1 MFKYETGILIKM
13 EIRMKN
19 LLKNPKNIFSP
30 VLSIFLFSV
39 FVFAMLSFFS
49 SCELVGL
56 GPALDLSSPTLSIT
70 SHADNDTV
78 PGEFTLVGT
87 ATDNEEVV
95 SILIEFESQN
105 LCYKVEPGNS
115 WYKKTTASGNQWI
128 KVPDSE
134 GLCEK
139 QGSVWNWSIF
149 VRSSEGNRDGTSYSL
164 SASAS
169 DAMKNSG
176 KNSKVDLSLIMDEN
190 TPSVSIYKPELF
202 SGSYESVSKETE
214 KYDLQNGTIISNLFN
229 GDITL
234 SGRQDGS
241 ISFKELRIE
250 FDNGKLTSGTRKV
263 TGDSE
268 TFASVD
274 EISESTSLGDEDGLK
289 IYYSKTLKRGQDGI
303 GDLRNWELSVPASDW
318 VNAEKNAELLS
329 LGTETGAGKLI
340 RVVTTSLS
348 DSLAWEKKVVG
359 WFVWWPEADFPWI
372 DTFSGDDSDNG
383 ENTYSVYPS
392 ANFSGTA
399 QDDDGIRSLSYSI
412 EKQNEN
418 GGWNEYEAKTE
429 IKLSDENAKYSA
441 FSIKTP
447 SENGKY
453 KISLAVTDIYGI
465 SATKTKYFKTLDVSP
480 PKINILSPEN
490 NTSVLADKD
499 GNITFSGNIGDDGT
513 VKSFSLIWLNPS
525 ANNDPNN
532 LIRYMSGNETEWEKA
547 TESGSDSGQ
556 YSFTEN
562 GKTVQYSNKIYKID
576 LGEKNYNSAEKL
588 NKYDFSRTFNIFSD
602 LKIDGTEKPLSTQY
616 FVFRAVD
623 NGGTKSVLQFSLY
636 GDTETPALEINSIQ
650 QFDKSGNKKIDE
662 YSFSESSVPRFA
674 AVQNDDYAVLK
685 GVWSDNSVISWN
697 NDKSKLNADSIVFS
711 WGDADFKIEKE
722 TLNEDGSW
730 SWEAKITNLPKTSRT
745 LEATLKDFG
754 GNSKTVTKSI
764 FIETSELGLE
774 SIGSLAG
781 DGSYKV
787 GEKIQ
792 ITLNFTKNTKVDT
805 SRGIPSLTLNNG
817 GKANYVS
824 GGEEGNAGAQHIF
837 EYTVS
842 DSEDENDTK
851 DLNENGTLDV
861 ESFNANGAVYTDA
874 SVTNGNAFEIELP
887 TESEKRLGSS
897 RSIKIDRTSP
907 KISSVKAISGG
918 GYYNQGKSILF
929 LLSFDENVT
938 ISGAEKLGLSFGAF
952 TSSESAGTSGSASS
966 SGSSESSKA
975 PKVEAKESGS
985 NIIFTYT
992 VSDGENT
999 ENENPLSISS
1009 VTNTAGVTVKDEAG
1023 NILSDWTVDSF
1034 ALENK
1039 IYIDTSSPSAPVISK
1054 NWGESNLVTS
1064 ATSFTISG
1072 AEDDATLEYSID
1084 GGKNYLICRMNGES
1098 RGSSNV
1104 SVNLSNNGTYQIKA
1118 RQTDKAGNVSAVS
1131 DGGTVVVEKGDF
1143 LNKITA
1149 TAAPGTY
1156 SVNKG
1161 GSVIGKL
1168 VFRKDI
1174 SLPDGA
1180 TVTLNVKNSSS
1191 GSGSE
1196 SESRTVSESGN
1207 VICALEKSSSATI
1220 AGGSDYEFT
1229 YKIKDGDYIESD
1241 GETSL
1246 PLDVVGW
1253 SFTSVSYSTGVSEVG
1268 NGGIIDFD
1276 LTYDSAVK
1284 DANGNTNGKK
1294 LSDNRKIYIKTG
1306 NPSVQNAVLGGTVET
1321 DGTVSSPVLTVT
1333 FDREITKV
1341 GNNIVLSLSETDGDS
1356 YSDKF
1361 IAPSVISASDYNSA
1375 FDFYYTEGLNGAE
1388 KGSDGKLLNDTTT
1401 KYVLNFETE
1410 PDDSALVSLFAEKGW
1425 NKVEI
1430 PVVSSA
1436 VSVNGKILSIDL
1448 SGTYR
1453 LPVMGA
1459 KYKLTIP
1466 EGTVSDEVRNK
1477 NQKCVKSVVAV
1488 GVESPVI
1495 RINKGKQT
1503 ITPGTSPN
1511 FTSGSSV
1518 KMPETAKMRIDCQTP
1533 NSVIYYGKTES
1544 TSAAKFVLNSGEEYD
1559 TKTKAPDVPSSFA
1572 KYSSELELGTSVSS
1586 YGNASG
1592 LKIAISAYASKTD
1605 SSSGSSEIKSAYA
1618 YEYATRTVL
1627 KFKIEGGYSNNSD
1640 GKAGT
1645 TSAIKENG
1653 KTLSFGELKVWVV
1666 GGDSAYGGNSISP
1679 FPLAWHDSSNFKL
1692 MKGSFTNTSSS
1703 DNSASMNGKWYWLSW
1718 DITTATYH
1726 GFVIGDVPSDA
1737 SENGPNQWY
1746 TAEGG
1751 WDAQKENYVLY
1762 PGETL
1767 EMQITSNGKYSNGS
1781 YHWRTKN
1788 HGTR

>member
-1 MFKYETGILIKM
+1 M
-13 EIRMKN
+13 
-19 LLKNPKNIFSP
+19 KNPKNIFSP
-30 VLSIFLFSV
+30 VLSIFLFSAV
-39 FVFAMLSFFS
+39 FVFATLCFFS
-49 SCELVGL
+49 SCDLVGL
-56 GPALDLSSPTLSIT
+56 GPALDLSAPTLCIT
-70 SHADNDTV
+70 SHSDNDTV

-87 ATDNEEVV
+87 AEDNEEVT

-105 LCYKVEPGNS
+105 LHYKVEPANS
-115 WYKKTTASGNQWI
+115 KFWYKKTTASGNQWI
-128 KVPDSE
+128 QVPDSE
-134 GLCEK
+134 ALCEK
-139 QGSVWNWSIF
+139 QGSVWNWSVY
-149 VRSSEGNRDGTSYSL
+149 VRSSEGNQDGTSYSL

-176 KNSKVDLSLIMDEN
+176 KNAKVDLSLIMDEN

-202 SGSYESVSKETE
+202 SGSYESVAKETE
-214 KYDLQNGTIISNLFN
+214 KYELQNGTIISNLFN

-274 EISESTSLGDEDGLK
+274 EISESTSLGDEAGLK
-289 IYYSKTLKRGQDGI
+289 IYYSKTLRRGQDGI
-303 GDLRNWELSVPASDW
+303 GDLRSWVLSIPAGDW
-318 VNAEKNAELLS
+318 VNAEKNSELLS

-359 WFVWWPEADFPWI
+359 WFVWWPEADIPWI

-383 ENTYSVYPS
+383 ENTYSVYPG

-399 QDDDGIRSLSYSI
+399 QDDDGIRSLFYSI

-418 GGWNEYEAKTE
+418 GEWNEYEAKTE

-453 KISLAVTDIYGI
+453 KISLFVTDIYGTG
-465 SATKTKYFKTLDVSP
+465 AAKTKYFKTLDVSP

-499 GNITFSGNIGDDGT
+499 GNITFSGNISDDGT

-547 TESGSDSGQ
+547 TESGASSVQ
-556 YSFTEN
+556 YSFAEN
-562 GKTVQYSNKIYKID
+562 GKTVQYSNKIYKIV
-576 LGEKNYNSAEKL
+576 LGEKNYSAEEKL
-588 NKYDFSRTFNIFSD
+588 NKYDFLRTFNIFTD
-602 LKIDGTEKPLSTQY
+602 LKIDGAERPLSTQY

-623 NGGTKSVLQFSLY
+623 NGGTKTVLQYSLY
-636 GDTETPALEINSIQ
+636 GDTETPSLEINSIQ

-674 AVQNDDYAVLK
+674 AVKNDDYAVLK

-697 NDKSKLNADSIVFS
+697 NDKSRLNADSIVFS

-754 GNSKTVTKSI
+754 GNAKTVTKSI

-781 DGSYKV
+781 DGSYKA

-805 SRGIPSLTLNNG
+805 SRGIPTLTLNNG
-817 GKANYVS
+817 GKAVYSS

-837 EYTVS
+837 EYTVY
-842 DSEDENDTK
+842 DSENESDTK

-897 RSIKIDRTSP
+897 RSIKIDRTPP
-907 KISSVKAISGG
+907 KISSVKAVSGG
-918 GYYNQGKSILF
+918 GYYNQGKSVLF

-938 ISGAEKLGLSFGAF
+938 ISSAEKLGLSF
-952 TSSESAGTSGSASS
+952 ASI
-966 SGSSESSKA
+966 KN

-992 VSDGENT
+992 VSGGENT
-999 ENENPLSISS
+999 ENSNPLSISS
-1009 VTNTAGVTVKDEAG
+1009 LTNTDGVEVKDEAG
-1023 NILSDWTVDSF
+1023 NILSDWSVDSF
-1034 ALENK
+1034 ALENE
-1039 IYIDTSSPSAPVISK
+1039 IYIDTNSPSAPVVSK

-1098 RGSSNV
+1098 RGSSSV
-1104 SVNLSNNGTYQIKA
+1104 SVNLSSNGTYQIKA

-1149 TAAPGTY
+1149 ETAPGTY

-1161 GSVIGKL
+1161 GSVAGKL

-1180 TVTLNVKNSSS
+1180 NVTLNVKNSSS
-1191 GSGSE
+1191 SSGSGE
-1196 SESRTVSESGN
+1196 SGTEGRTLSESGN
-1207 VICALEKSSSATI
+1207 VVCTLEKSSSATI

-1229 YKIKDGDYIESD
+1229 YRIKDGDYIEGD
-1241 GETSL
+1241 GETSV

-1253 SFTSVSYSTGVSEVG
+1253 SFASVSYNTGVSEIG
-1268 NGGIIDFD
+1268 NSGVIDFD

-1294 LSDNRKIYIKTG
+1294 LSENRKIYIKTG
-1306 NPSVQNAVLGGTVET
+1306 NPAVQNAALGGTVET
-1321 DGTVSSPVLTVT
+1321 DGTVSSPVLTVA

-1361 IAPSVISASDYNSA
+1361 IAPSVISAGDYNSA
-1375 FDFYYTEGLNGAE
+1375 FDSYYTEGLNGAE
-1388 KGSDGKLLNDTTT
+1388 KGSDGKLANDTTT
-1401 KYVLNFETE
+1401 KYVLNFEIE
-1410 PDDSALVSLFAEKGW
+1410 PDDSALVALFAEKGW

-1436 VSVNGKILSIDL
+1436 VSVNGKVLSIDL

-1477 NQKCVKSVVAV
+1477 NQECVKSVVSV
-1488 GVESPVI
+1488 GVEPPAI

-1503 ITPGTSPN
+1503 VSPGASPN

-1518 KMPETAKMRIDCQTP
+1518 EMPATAKMRIDCQTP
-1533 NSVIYYGKTES
+1533 NATVYYGKTVIP
-1544 TSAAKFVLNSGEEYD
+1544 SAAKVVLNSGEKYD
-1559 TKTKAPDVPSSFA
+1559 TKPDAPDVPEISSFA
-1572 KYSSELELGTSVSS
+1572 KYSSEMELGSAVSS
-1586 YGNASG
+1586 YENASG

-1605 SSSGSSEIKSAYA
+1605 SDSGLATKSAYA

-1627 KFKIEGGYSNNSD
+1627 KFKIDGGYSDNSD

-1645 TSAIKENG
+1645 TSAVKENG

-1703 DNSASMNGKWYWLSW
+1703 TNSKSMDCEWYWLSW
-1718 DITTATYH
+1718 DVTAATYH
-1726 GFVIGDVPSDA
+1726 GFVLGDVPSDA
-1737 SENGPNQWY
+1737 AENGPNQWY
-1746 TAEGG
+1746 SAEGG
-1751 WDAQKENYVLY
+1751 WDAQKENYILY

-1767 EMQITSNGKYSNGS
+1767 EMQISSDGTYSNGS